1 MCGMN
6 TPKIITK
13 AEGIITKAEGIIT
26 NARVVTADEITV
38 ATVSVQEGVITDLQ
52 PGRSFAPGTQD
63 WGGDYLIAG
72 LIELHTDNLEKHLE
86 PRPGV
91 RWPAMSALLTHDA
104 QVSAAGITTVLD
116 AMGVGDFDEQ
126 SVRAQ
131 GLQDAAGALRNA
143 REQGLL
149 RAEHLLHIR
158 CELACANMLEVAAP
172 FLDDPTVR
180 LVSLMDHTP
189 GQRQWMDV
197 ERFRIY
203 TQRNQRWSDEHLAQ
217 VVAERQDMQAR
228 NAQRNRRGLLALCRD
243 RHIPL
248 ASHDDTVPEH
258 IDEALESGISIS
270 EFPTTV
276 AAALAARE
284 HGLGI
289 IMGAPNLVRGGSHS
303 GNVSALTLARDD
315 LLDCLSSDYVPHALL
330 YGAFLLRDQA
340 GWSLPKAIAAVSCNP
355 ARLVGLHDRGEI
367 AVGKRAD
374 FVRVRE
380 TETAP
385 HLPPVPVPLATWR
398 QGVRIA

>member
-1 MCGMN
+1 MSASS
-6 TPKIITK
+6 PPADQARVIS
-13 AEGIITKAEGIIT
+13 
-26 NARVVTADEITV
+26 NARVITTDAVMV
-38 ATVSVQEGVITDLQ
+38 ATVCIEDGVITDVQ
-52 PGRSFAPGTQD
+52 PGRTIVSGAED
-63 WGGDYLIAG
+63 WEGDYLVAG

-116 AMGVGDFDEQ
+116 AMGVGDFNEQ

-131 GLQDAAGALRNA
+131 GLDDAANALRRA
-143 REQGLL
+143 REDRLL

-158 CELACANMLEVAAP
+158 CELACDNMLEVAAP

-189 GQRQWMDV
+189 GQRQWMDL

-203 TQRNQRWSDEHLAQ
+203 TQRNQRWSDEYLAQ
-217 VVAERQDMQAR
+217 VIAERQDMQTR
-228 NAQRNRRGLLALCRD
+228 NAERNRSGLLSLCRD

-276 AAALAARE
+276 AAARAARQ

-289 IMGAPNLVRGGSHS
+289 VMGAPNLVRGGSHS
-303 GNVSALTLARDD
+303 GNVSALELARQD

-330 YGAFLLRDQA
+330 HGAFLLRDQA
-340 GWSLPKAIAAVSCNP
+340 DWSLPKAIATVSSNP
-355 ARLVGLHDRGEI
+355 ARLVGLTDRGEI

-380 TETAP
+380 TTTAP
-385 HLPPVPVPLATWR
+385 HLPAVPVPMATCR